1 MEQHAAGR
9 ELLELLSVD
18 QDSIRIAWGTAC
30 AWHVH
35 GMCMFTACA
44 RHGQGMGMACVRHVY
59 GMCTACVRH
68 VHRSSS
74 SLRLTG
80 THHSDLR
87 WFWHR
92 PGSQPRLPARTVQA
106 GTCTACG
113 PAHAAH
119 GTRRTARVAR
129 ASVYL
134 SARLSSRWSRR
145 LWRRS
150 KRGYSGGAISMP
162 RVRAPR
168 WREVSTSPS
177 VAAARVSACSTCSSR
192 GSRACPRLARPPC
205 GERRVAWAQARRVL
219 QSPRRNEPRGRA
231 HSDSIMHADV
241 P

>member
-1 MEQHAAGR
+1 MCM
-9 ELLELLSVD
+9 
-18 QDSIRIAWGTAC
+18 AC
-30 AWHVH
+30 ACARHVH
-35 GMCMFTACA
+35 GMGKAWA
-44 RHGQGMGMACVRHVY
+44 WHVY

-68 VHRSSS
+68 VYGMCTGQAPRSVLQVPTIQIFDGSGIDRVAN
-74 SLRLTG
+74 LDCQPAQFKQARARHVARHTRG
-80 THHSDLR
+80 TAR
-87 WFWHR
+87 
-92 PGSQPRLPARTVQA
+92 GSQHA
-106 GTCTACG
+106 G
-113 PAHAAH
+113 H
-119 GTRRTARVAR
+119 GTRLTARVARMAR